1 MSGIVGG
8 EGSKSGTIGPTRKAG
23 KPGFMAYHCAG
34 DVNYSGQVMP
44 FGGGTTGAINGG
56 KQFDTLNNFDN
67 TTNFRFTAPVAGVY
81 LFTAQCNAN
90 PTSNSGVSRARWRIN
105 GGTIGADIHFRGH
118 GGINRTAQD
127 LDQRS
132 YTVILNLQKNDYV
145 DVYAF
150 DNRFD
155 LFGANSMS
163 GHLIS

>member
-8 EGSKSGTIGPTRKAG
+8 EGSKSRTIGPTQKY
-23 KPGFMAYHCAG
+23 KPGFMAYHSSS
-34 DVNYSGQVMP
+34 DVNYSNQVMP
-44 FGGGTTGAINGG
+44 FGGGSAGTAGG

-67 TTNFRFTAPVAGVY
+67 STNFRFTAPVAGVY

-90 PTSNSGVSRARWRIN
+90 PTSNTGVSRARWRIN
-105 GGTIGADIHFRGH
+105 GGAIGNGIHFRGH

-150 DNRFD
+150 DNQFD